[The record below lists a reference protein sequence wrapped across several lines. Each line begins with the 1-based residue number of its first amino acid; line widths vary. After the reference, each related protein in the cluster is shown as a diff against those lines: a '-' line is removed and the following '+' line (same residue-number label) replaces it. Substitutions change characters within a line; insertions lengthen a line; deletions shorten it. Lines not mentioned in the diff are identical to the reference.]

1 MSHHT
6 LWMCLDLGALQP
18 GSGHWSPLH
27 FTKTC
32 PLTKACAHK
41 HAHSLVC
48 SHAHVHARAR
58 THAHTYAHTSV
69 RHVPTP
75 ALRLIPKYEIPG
87 SKSKLL
93 EALPTLKAAV
103 EKNKRAFKTDKSGV
117 SE

>member
-1 MSHHT
+1 M
-6 LWMCLDLGALQP
+6 
-18 GSGHWSPLH
+18 H

-48 SHAHVHARAR
+48 SHAHAHARAR

-75 ALRLIPKYEIPG
+75 ALWLIPKYKLPG

-93 EALPTLKAAV
+93 EALPTLKAAF
-103 EKNKRAFKTDKSGV
+103 EKKKNAFQTYASGV

>member
-1 MSHHT
+1 M
-6 LWMCLDLGALQP
+6 
-18 GSGHWSPLH
+18 H

-48 SHAHVHARAR
+48 SHAHAHARAR

-75 ALRLIPKYEIPG
+75 ALRLIPKYELPG
-87 SKSKLL
+87 SRSKLL

-103 EKNKRAFKTDKSGV
+103 EEDECAFDTRRSGV
-117 SE
+117 TD